1 MTTGGK
7 LYTCNV
13 IVLLWLGDGVH
24 ESSVLYEY
32 NRDQRFFLH
41 TASTLILKKTASNS
55 NNSENNKTSVC
66 LFLGEQTTY
75 SHIAIDIIQYVQVH
89 ILS

>member
-32 NRDQRFFLH
+32 NRDQRFFLN
-41 TASTLILKKTASNS
+41 TASTLILKKRPRIAQR
-55 NNSENNKTSVC
+55 ENNKTSVC

-89 ILS
+89 I